1 MPVQQLSE
9 LGQILATL
17 VAGQEENQKC
27 IERQER
33 HLKSS
38 LDKQA

>member
-9 LGQILATL
+9 LGQILARL
-17 VAGQEENQKC
+17 VAGQEENQKR

-38 LDKQA
+38 LDKKA